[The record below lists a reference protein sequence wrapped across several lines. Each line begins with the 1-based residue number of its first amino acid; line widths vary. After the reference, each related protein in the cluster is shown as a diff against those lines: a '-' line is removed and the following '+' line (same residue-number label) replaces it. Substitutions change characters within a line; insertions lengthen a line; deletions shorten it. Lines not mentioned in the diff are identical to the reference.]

1 MKVVKK
7 KKGNNLNFQEVIDT
21 PETEI
26 VEENITLDESFLKN
40 RALIRMDMNIIQYPI
55 FSKNTKRK
63 TNQIVKYY
71 FNNNR
76 DTYITVTPA
85 SGYHIPGEME
95 EKVFIV
101 LMKIMKDRGMPQKF
115 CVTLSELKKE
125 LGLNTNR
132 ANELIKKSLLRIAN
146 TFYSFKNTMYFN
158 ELKSVLKEEITR
170 SIFELDILSLES
182 KENANIKAQIND
194 RRIKEIYQIKISD
207 FFYKNILAK
216 GYLVYDAAVL
226 LEIESSTARTIYMLI
241 EKLRFSETYLKI
253 DVIYL
258 IKRIPLKFDK
268 TNIGRTVKTLMKN
281 FQELKEKELIK
292 DFILEKEGTWE
303 NAEVEIFFYDFT
315 VQDKQQRFF
324 DDLNEFRNLT
334 QSQLL
339 VSHTENKDLQE
350 ELHEELK
357 EFINVTPE
365 MVEEILSLM
374 PTKARSLKTMPK
386 TIKDSI
392 ESYGLEK
399 VQQVA
404 IYMKKNKVD
413 KVRAY
418 FIKALEN
425 DWTKDEEIVNIT
437 PKKIEVEAEVVPL
450 DLKENKGLNE
460 TEISIIYERFQ
471 TLDDT
476 EKEEIEKDAYA
487 HYVKKCGQDTKI
499 QKIAFKA
506 AKRSLISEYL
516 METEYF
522 KRKEEAAVKKDVI
535 EEIEVISEEKEK
547 PKKGMTLT
555 EIYTSVGQKV
565 KFYSGLFEMDFD
577 DYMMLRLEAGKEI
590 LLYKNLEEIT
600 EEVLVEMV
608 KSVVLRLNSK
618 K

>member
-1 MKVVKK
+1 
-7 KKGNNLNFQEVIDT
+7 
-21 PETEI
+21 
-26 VEENITLDESFLKN
+26 
-40 RALIRMDMNIIQYPI
+40 MDMNIIQYPI

-115 CVTLSELKKE
+115 WVTLSELKKE

-170 SIFELDILSLES
+170 SIFELDIVSLER
-182 KENANIKAQIND
+182 KENAEIKAQIND

-268 TNIGRTVKTLMKN
+268 TNIGRTVKTLMKS

-292 DFILEKEGTWE
+292 DFILEKDGTWE

-324 DDLNEFRNLT
+324 DDLNEFRHLT

-350 ELHEELK
+350 EETENLK
-357 EFINVTPE
+357 EFINVTQE
-365 MVEEILSLM
+365 MIDEVLNLM
-374 PTKARSLKTMPK
+374 PAKAKTLKTMPK

-425 DWTKDEEIVNIT
+425 DWTKDEEIVKLP
-437 PKKIEVEAEVVPL
+437 PKKVIVEQLPLDDHKIEV
-450 DLKENKGLNE
+450 DDFIKKDFENN
-460 TEISIIYERFQ
+460 FQ
-471 TLDDT
+471 KFLVLDDQ
-476 EKEEIEKDAYA
+476 EKEIIEKNAYD
-487 HYVKKCGQDTKI
+487 YYIKKCGQDTKI

-506 AKRSLISEYL
+506 AKKSLTLEYL
-516 METEYF
+516 IETEYF
-522 KRKEEAAVKKDVI
+522 KNKENNI
-535 EEIEVISEEKEK
+535 EEIEILSEEIKN
-547 PKKGMTLT
+547 KKGMTLS
-555 EIYTSVGQKV
+555 EIYDSVSQKV
-565 KFYSGLFEMDFD
+565 KFYSGLFEMNFD
-577 DYMMLRLEAGKEI
+577 ETMMLRLEAGKEI
-590 LLYKNLEEIT
+590 LLYKNLDEIT
-600 EEVLVEMV
+600 EEILIEMV

-618 K
+618 KQ

>member
-1 MKVVKK
+1 MKIAKK
-7 KKGNNLNFQEVIDT
+7 KSNNLDFQEVIDT

-26 VEENITLDESFLKN
+26 VEENITLDESFIKN

-101 LMKIMKDRGMPQKF
+101 LMKIMKDKGMPQKF
-115 CVTLSELKKE
+115 WVTLSELKKE

-170 SIFELDILSLES
+170 SIFELDIVSLER
-182 KENANIKAQIND
+182 KENEKIKAQIND

-226 LEIESSTARTIYMLI
+226 LDIESSTARTIYMLI
-241 EKLRFSETYLKI
+241 EKLRFNEIYLKI

-268 TNIGRTVKTLMKN
+268 SNIGRTVKTLIKS
-281 FQELKEKELIK
+281 FQELKDKNLIK
-292 DFILEKEGTWE
+292 NFILEKNGTWE
-303 NAEVEIFFYDFT
+303 TAEVEVFFYDFT
-315 VQDKQQRFF
+315 VYDKQQRFF
-324 DDLNEFRNLT
+324 DDLNEFRQLS

-339 VSHTENKDLQE
+339 VSHTENKDLKDE
-350 ELHEELK
+350 NEKNPK
-357 EFINVTPE
+357 EFIVVTLE
-365 MVEEILSLM
+365 MIEQILDLM
-374 PTKARSLKTMPK
+374 PLKARTLKTMPK

-392 ESYGLEK
+392 DKYGLEK
-399 VQQVA
+399 VQKVA

-425 DWTKDEEIVNIT
+425 DWTKDEDVSEFFLIKQSFDTKDEITQENTIEIIET
-437 PKKIEVEAEVVPL
+437 TNEDKNLETLEKYNQLREEEKLKIEEEAY
-450 DLKENKGLNE
+450 K
-460 TEISIIYERFQ
+460 
-471 TLDDT
+471 
-476 EKEEIEKDAYA
+476 
-487 HYVKKCGQDTKI
+487 HYIKKCGQDTKI

-506 AKRSLISEYL
+506 GKTTLICNYL
-516 METEYF
+516 KENNYF
-522 KRKEEAAVKKDVI
+522 NKDLKNKIIPLNEDKKNRL
-535 EEIEVISEEKEK
+535 ELAEVYLSINEK
-547 PKKGMTLT
+547 
-555 EIYTSVGQKV
+555 IN
-565 KFYSGLFEMDFD
+565 FYSGLLNMNSDQEMA
-577 DYMMLRLEAGKEI
+577 LKLEVGKEI
-590 LLYKNLEEIT
+590 LLRKNLAIISEEEI
-600 EEVLVEMV
+600 VDMV
-608 KSVVLRLNSK
+608 RLVVLKINNLK
-618 K
+618 

>member
-1 MKVVKK
+1 MKIVKK
-7 KKGNNLNFQEVIDT
+7 KSNNLDFQEIIDT

-26 VEENITLDESFLKN
+26 IEENITLDESFIKN

-101 LMKIMKDRGMPQKF
+101 LMKIMKDKGMPQKF
-115 CVTLSELKKE
+115 WVTLSELKKE

-170 SIFELDILSLES
+170 SIFELDIVSLER
-182 KENANIKAQIND
+182 KENAEIKAQIND
-194 RRIKEIYQIKISD
+194 KRIKEIYQIKISD

-226 LEIESSTARTIYMLI
+226 LDIESSTARTIYMLI
-241 EKLRFSETYLKI
+241 EKLRFNEVYLKI
-253 DVIYL
+253 DVMYL
-258 IKRIPLKFDK
+258 IKRIPLKYDK
-268 TNIGRTVKTLMKN
+268 SNIGRTVKTLIKS
-281 FQELKEKELIK
+281 FQELKDKDLIK
-292 DFILEKEGTWE
+292 NFVLEKEGTWE

-324 DDLNEFRNLT
+324 DDLNEFRHLS

-339 VSHTENKDLQE
+339 VSHTENKDLQDDNTE
-350 ELHEELK
+350 NLK
-357 EFINVTPE
+357 EFIVVTPE
-365 MVEEILSLM
+365 MIEEVLKLM
-374 PTKARSLKTMPK
+374 PIKARSLKTMPK
-386 TIKDSI
+386 TIKDAI
-392 ESYGLEK
+392 ENYGLEK
-399 VQQVA
+399 VQKVA
-404 IYMKKNKVD
+404 VYMKKNRVD

-425 DWTKDEEIVNIT
+425 DWTKDEENIVLIEKKEEFELFNIN
-437 PKKIEVEAEVVPL
+437 KLEI
-450 DLKENKGLNE
+450 KENQLENKIIRKSLEKFNE
-460 TEISIIYERFQ
+460 LSEE
-471 TLDDT
+471 
-476 EKEEIEKDAYA
+476 EKLEIEKNAYE
-487 HYVKKCGQDTKI
+487 YYIRKCGQDTKI

-506 AKRSLISEYL
+506 GKTTIICDYLEEKR
-516 METEYF
+516 YF
-522 KRKEEAAVKKDVI
+522 DKKIEVDI
-535 EEIEVISEEKEK
+535 EETIPLNEDKKKLNLAEVYKSINEKI
-547 PKKGMTLT
+547 T
-555 EIYTSVGQKV
+555 
-565 KFYSGLFEMDFD
+565 FYSGLLNMDSDQEML
-577 DYMMLRLEAGKEI
+577 LRLEVGKEI
-590 LLYKNLEEIT
+590 LLKKKLENLLEEDII
-600 EEVLVEMV
+600 EMV
-608 KSVVLRLNSK
+608 RLVVLKINNEK

>member
-1 MKVVKK
+1 MKIVKK
-7 KKGNNLNFQEVIDT
+7 KSNNLDFQEIIDT

-26 VEENITLDESFLKN
+26 VEENITLDESFIKN

-101 LMKIMKDRGMPQKF
+101 LMKIMKDKGMPQKF
-115 CVTLSELKKE
+115 WVTLSELKKE

-170 SIFELDILSLES
+170 SIFELDIVSLER
-182 KENANIKAQIND
+182 KENAEIKAQIND
-194 RRIKEIYQIKISD
+194 KRIKEIYQIKISD

-226 LEIESSTARTIYMLI
+226 LDIESSTARTIYMLI
-241 EKLRFSETYLKI
+241 EKLRFNEVYLKI
-253 DVIYL
+253 DVMYL
-258 IKRIPLKFDK
+258 IKRIPLKYDK
-268 TNIGRTVKTLMKN
+268 SNIGRTVKTLIKS
-281 FQELKEKELIK
+281 FQELKDKDLIK
-292 DFILEKEGTWE
+292 NFVLEKEGTWE
-303 NAEVEIFFYDFT
+303 NAEVEVFFYDFT

-324 DDLNEFRNLT
+324 DDLNEFRHLS

-339 VSHTENKDLQE
+339 VSHTENKDLQDDNTE
-350 ELHEELK
+350 KLK
-357 EFINVTPE
+357 EFIVVTPE
-365 MVEEILSLM
+365 MIEEVLKLM
-374 PTKARSLKTMPK
+374 PIKARSLKTMPK
-386 TIKDSI
+386 TIKDAI
-392 ESYGLEK
+392 ENYGLEK
-399 VQQVA
+399 VQKVA
-404 IYMKKNKVD
+404 VYMKKNKVD

-425 DWTKDEEIVNIT
+425 DWTKDEENIVLIEKKEEFELFNIN
-437 PKKIEVEAEVVPL
+437 KLEI
-450 DLKENKGLNE
+450 KENQLENKIIRKSLEKFNE
-460 TEISIIYERFQ
+460 LSEE
-471 TLDDT
+471 
-476 EKEEIEKDAYA
+476 EKLEIEKNAYEY
-487 HYVKKCGQDTKI
+487 YVKKCGQDTKI

-506 AKRSLISEYL
+506 GKTTIICDYLEEKR
-516 METEYF
+516 YF
-522 KRKEEAAVKKDVI
+522 DKKIEVDI
-535 EEIEVISEEKEK
+535 EEIIPLNED
-547 PKKGMTLT
+547 KKKLNLT
-555 EIYTSVGQKV
+555 EVYKSINEKIT
-565 KFYSGLFEMDFD
+565 FYSGLLNMNSDQEML
-577 DYMMLRLEAGKEI
+577 LRLEVGKEI
-590 LLYKNLEEIT
+590 LLKKNLENLL
-600 EEVLVEMV
+600 EEDIIEMV
-608 KSVVLRLNSK
+608 RLVVLKINNEK

>member
-1 MKVVKK
+1 MKITKK
-7 KKGNNLNFQEVIDT
+7 KKSNNLNFQEVIDT

-115 CVTLSELKKE
+115 WVTLSELKKE

-170 SIFELDILSLES
+170 SIFELDIVSLER
-182 KENANIKAQIND
+182 KENAEIKAQIND

-268 TNIGRTVKTLMKN
+268 TNIGRTVKTLMKS

-292 DFILEKEGTWE
+292 DFILEKDGTWE

-324 DDLNEFRNLT
+324 DDLNEFRHLT

-350 ELHEELK
+350 EETENLK
-357 EFINVTPE
+357 EFINVTQE
-365 MVEEILSLM
+365 MIDEVLNLM
-374 PTKARSLKTMPK
+374 PAKAKTLKTMPK

-425 DWTKDEEIVNIT
+425 DWTKDEEIVKLP
-437 PKKIEVEAEVVPL
+437 PKKVIVEQLPLDDHKIEV
-450 DLKENKGLNE
+450 DDFIKKDFENN
-460 TEISIIYERFQ
+460 FQ
-471 TLDDT
+471 KFLVLDDQ
-476 EKEEIEKDAYA
+476 EKEIIEKNAYD
-487 HYVKKCGQDTKI
+487 YYIKKCGQDTKI

-506 AKRSLISEYL
+506 AKKSLTLEYL
-516 METEYF
+516 IETEYF
-522 KRKEEAAVKKDVI
+522 KNKENNI
-535 EEIEVISEEKEK
+535 EEIEILSEEIKN
-547 PKKGMTLT
+547 KKGMTLS
-555 EIYTSVGQKV
+555 EIYDSVSQKV
-565 KFYSGLFEMDFD
+565 KFYSGLFEMNFD
-577 DYMMLRLEAGKEI
+577 ETMMLRLEAGKEI
-590 LLYKNLEEIT
+590 LLYKNLDEIT
-600 EEVLVEMV
+600 EEILIEMV

-618 K
+618 KQ

>member
-1 MKVVKK
+1 MKIVKK
-7 KKGNNLNFQEVIDT
+7 KSNNLDYQEVIDT
-21 PETEI
+21 PQTEI
-26 VEENITLDESFLKN
+26 VEENITLDESFIKN

-101 LMKIMKDRGMPQKF
+101 LMKIMKDKGMPQKF
-115 CVTLSELKKE
+115 WVTLSELKKE

-170 SIFELDILSLES
+170 SIFELDIVSLER
-182 KENANIKAQIND
+182 KENAEIKAKIND

-226 LEIESSTARTIYMLI
+226 LDIESSTARTIYMLI
-241 EKLRFSETYLKI
+241 EKLRFNDIYLKI
-253 DVIYL
+253 DVMYL
-258 IKRIPLKFDK
+258 IKRIPLKYDK
-268 TNIGRTVKTLMKN
+268 SNIGRTVKTLIKS
-281 FQELKEKELIK
+281 FQELKDKDLIK
-292 DFILEKEGTWE
+292 NFMLEKDGTWE
-303 NAEVEIFFYDFT
+303 SAEVEIFFYDFT

-324 DDLNEFRNLT
+324 DDLNEFRQLS

-339 VSHTENKDLQE
+339 VSHTENKDLQDDDEKNNFIIVTTEMIE
-350 ELHEELK
+350 EVL
-357 EFINVTPE
+357 N
-365 MVEEILSLM
+365 LM
-374 PTKARSLKTMPK
+374 PIKARSLKTMPK

-392 ESYGLEK
+392 ENYGLEK
-399 VQQVA
+399 VQKVA
-404 IYMKKNKVD
+404 VYMKKNKVD

-425 DWTKDEEIVNIT
+425 DWTKDEDISEVSKIRQKDKILLNEEFIET
-437 PKKIEVEAEVVPL
+437 NEEKSLKIESDILDKFNLLNDREKSEVEEA
-450 DLKENKGLNE
+450 
-460 TEISIIYERFQ
+460 
-471 TLDDT
+471 
-476 EKEEIEKDAYA
+476 AYK
-487 HYVKKCGQDTKI
+487 YYIKKCGQDTKI

-506 AKRSLISEYL
+506 GKSKIICDYL
-516 METEYF
+516 EDTKYFINKMEIVEEEIIPL
-522 KRKEEAAVKKDVI
+522 KEEKNIQLKNEKKLI
-535 EEIEVISEEKEK
+535 LEEVYKSINEKI
-547 PKKGMTLT
+547 T
-555 EIYTSVGQKV
+555 
-565 KFYSGLFEMDFD
+565 FYSGLLNLNLDQEIS
-577 DYMMLRLEAGKEI
+577 LKLEVGKEI
-590 LLYKNLEEIT
+590 LLNKNLDQISEEEII
-600 EEVLVEMV
+600 EMV
-608 KSVVLRLNSK
+608 KLVVLRLNSEK